1 MFNGFPVYKLEGS
14 AHFFF
19 YSHTGFWLV
28 DSVLGGSG
36 MLSSG
41 LSGLRV
47 PAATGWRYFENGRWI
62 VENSLTWRAEYSTP
76 TWFVVTSAG
85 GTARAVGNM
94 LGLYEVR
101 NGTHQDR
108 PVYKMLG
115 GDFFLYYSDTKHWM
129 VGPEVGGSVGF
140 IRTLSTGD
148 MESPLVGWS
157 VFNGKGWV
165 VDQDLTVEPYNGYLH
180 AGILHEQVDTKE
192 MWNDHGTHAEND
204 FSCWNP
210 LPPNPEFVLL
220 GSIPQ
225 NTYKKPWKGF
235 VFHSADKEAFKD
247 PIGYKFIWNDKGTGA
262 DSPSSIWRPICS
274 TGYKSVGVFCQDSRR
289 RPLLSAM
296 KCVHEIY
303 VRACVSEWV
312 WNDENS
318 GSPKQVTI
326 FKNDDPYLQGMEAI
340 STRSEMF
347 GGSHCLV

>member
-1 MFNGFPVYKLEGS
+1 MN
-14 AHFFF
+14 
-19 YSHTGFWLV
+19 
-28 DSVLGGSG
+28 
-36 MLSSG
+36 
-41 LSGLRV
+41 
-47 PAATGWRYFENGRWI
+47 
-62 VENSLTWRAEYSTP
+62 
-76 TWFVVTSAG
+76 
-85 GTARAVGNM
+85 
-94 LGLYEVR
+94 
-101 NGTHQDR
+101 
-108 PVYKMLG
+108 
-115 GDFFLYYSDTKHWM
+115 
-129 VGPEVGGSVGF
+129 
-140 IRTLSTGD
+140 
-148 MESPLVGWS
+148 
-157 VFNGKGWV
+157 
-165 VDQDLTVEPYNGYLH
+165 
-180 AGILHEQVDTKE
+180 TKE

-247 PIGYKFIWNDKGTGA
+247 PIGYKFVSYLHIPKYFIELCVKIWNDKGTGA

-318 GSPKQVTI
+318 GSPKQVTV

-340 STRSEMF
+340 SSRSEMF